1 LQYFIYFFLKKTSEN
16 FRFFALL
23 KKEAIMLH
31 QNDEE
36 LLADESFINYC
47 LKRNE
52 ADMHAW
58 MKIVRDNPGAAAHIE
73 ELRTLVILTSK
84 GVQNIELKSQIAKL
98 GRRIELA
105 EETVASVSPVLG
117 TRSISRKLM
126 VAAACFL
133 LIAATTIYYFVSS
146 SNSSTSYRS
155 SYITQPAE
163 KKSLVLSD
171 GTKVILNADSK
182 LSIAPD
188 FGNGERSVQLDG
200 EAFFDVAH
208 NASKPFVV
216 HTTRMDIKVLGT
228 AFNVKAYETDDLFET
243 ALIRGSVELSLK
255 KEQKTIMLHPNEK
268 YVLRE
273 VQPQVASSV
282 ESTTSREIHGEGLLP
297 VKIDKVDT
305 SIVEVS
311 WTENKIAFVDE
322 PFAQVVKKLERWY
335 GVPIIVNDGVLLEN
349 LYTGS
354 FRNESIEDVLSA
366 LQFSKPF
373 TYKKENDVIRI
384 SK

>member
-1 LQYFIYFFLKKTSEN
+1 
-16 FRFFALL
+16 
-23 KKEAIMLH
+23 MLH

-47 LKRNE
+47 LERNE

-58 MKIVRDNPGAAAHIE
+58 MQIVRDNPETAARIE
-73 ELRTLVILTSK
+73 ELRTLVILAGK
-84 GVQNIELKSQIAKL
+84 GLQNIELKNQMAKL

-105 EETVASVSPVLG
+105 EEAVASAKPVSI
-117 TRSISRKLM
+117 TRSVNRKLIA
-126 VAAACFL
+126 AAACFL
-133 LIAATTIYYFVSS
+133 LIAATTTYYFVRSGKS
-146 SNSSTSYRS
+146 PASYRS

-182 LSIAPD
+182 LSIAPG
-188 FGNGERSVQLDG
+188 FGQEERRVQLDG

-216 HTTRMDIKVLGT
+216 HTARMDVKVLGT
-228 AFNVKAYETDDLFET
+228 AFNVKAYATDDLFET

-255 KEQKTIMLHPNEK
+255 KEKKTVMLRPNEK

-273 VQPQVASSV
+273 IRPGVALAE
-282 ESTTSREIHGEGLLP
+282 ESITGRKTHSEGLLP

-311 WTENKIAFVDE
+311 WTENKIAFADE

-335 GVPIIVNDGVLLEN
+335 GVSIIVDDDVLPGN

-366 LQFSKPF
+366 LQFSRPF

>member
-1 LQYFIYFFLKKTSEN
+1 
-16 FRFFALL
+16 
-23 KKEAIMLH
+23 MLH

-52 ADMHAW
+52 ADMHRW
-58 MKIVRDNPGAAAHIE
+58 MKIVRDNPGDAAHIE
-73 ELRTLVILTSK
+73 ELRTLIILTSR
-84 GVQNIELKSQIAKL
+84 GVQDIELKNQIAQL
-98 GRRIELA
+98 GRRIERIE
-105 EETVASVSPVLG
+105 EETVAPVNPVSG
-117 TRSISRKLM
+117 TRSINRKLM
-126 VAAACFL
+126 AAAACFL
-133 LIAATTIYYFVSS
+133 LIAGTAIYYFVRSS
-146 SNSSTSYRS
+146 KSSTSYQY
-155 SYITQPAE
+155 SYVTQPAE

-188 FGNGERSVQLDG
+188 FGNRERRVQLDG

-208 NASKPFVV
+208 HASKPFIV
-216 HTTRMDIKVLGT
+216 HTTRMDVKVLGT
-228 AFNVKAYETDDLFET
+228 AFNVKAYKSDELFET
-243 ALIRGSVELSLK
+243 ALIRGSIELSLK
-255 KEQKTIMLHPNEK
+255 REQKTIILHPNEK
-268 YVLRE
+268 YVLHE
-273 VQPQVASSV
+273 VQPQVTPAA
-282 ESTTSREIHGEGLLP
+282 ETRTGRKIHTEGLLP
-297 VKIDKVDT
+297 LKIDKIDT

-311 WTENKIAFVDE
+311 WIENKIAFVDE
-322 PFAQVVKKLERWY
+322 PFVQVIKKLERWY
-335 GVPIIVNDGVLLEN
+335 GVSIIVDDGGLLEN

>member
-1 LQYFIYFFLKKTSEN
+1 
-16 FRFFALL
+16 
-23 KKEAIMLH
+23 MLH

-182 LSIAPD
+182 LSVASD
-188 FGNGERSVQLDG
+188 FGQEQRSVQLDG

-208 NASKPFVV
+208 NAAKPFVV
-216 HTTRMDIKVLGT
+216 HTARMDVKVLGT
-228 AFNVKAYETDDLFET
+228 AFNVKAYESDELFET
-243 ALIRGSVELSLK
+243 ALVRGSIELSLK
-255 KEQKTIMLHPNEK
+255 KEKKTITLRPNEK

-273 VQPQVASSV
+273 VQPAVVSA
-282 ESTTSREIHGEGLLP
+282 EKRTATRKIHSEGLLP
-297 VKIDKVDT
+297 VKIDKIDT
-305 SIVEVS
+305 SIIEVS

-322 PFAQVVKKLERWY
+322 PFALVIKKLERWY
-335 GVPIIVNDGVLLEN
+335 GMSIIVDDDALLEN

-366 LQFSKPF
+366 LQFSRPF
-373 TYKKENDVIRI
+373 TYKKENDIIRI